1 MSKNPDRQFDFA
13 DMQDFDAARIEGV
26 KRWVAEN
33 LGGSVI
39 AIKRLAR
46 WRPLWK
52 VQYRDKNNDE
62 RAVLVR
68 GDRPIST
75 LFSLEHEMLVT
86 QALEANG
93 VKVPHVHGWSD
104 FPKAYVI
111 DWVETGGDRDPG
123 MIYTAID
130 TPTGMDP
137 DRWQAMMA
145 YMEGLARIH
154 TIPVTEFKGI
164 EWYLEPKT
172 ADEVALNII
181 ERQYQFGIDN
191 GLNDQVLACI
201 MSWLRRNVPKHRTQA
216 SFVTGDAGQFMSRGA
231 EVAAYVDFEIA
242 HIGDIHWDLACFR
255 GRHPYENMGDIPAL
269 YRHYE
274 KASGTKLDLPVI
286 NYHTASFL
294 LFAAIA
300 AKAFMEPDARDSNWI
315 EGVFEYLSCARRALE
330 SIAELE
336 GITLDH
342 DLHLPAANGEF
353 FADTG
358 LQNLVIDIER
368 LPLADAF
375 ADWER
380 GILGAIPKYQLN
392 YARYGSWLT
401 AETIKDIS
409 RVTGKPHDS
418 LAAAETAIM
427 GVIEKADPKLDAELI
442 RIMHRR
448 TLRLS
453 MLTAGT
459 DPTDSNPFFVK
470 LEPILK

>member
-1 MSKNPDRQFDFA
+1 MSKNPDRQFDA
-13 DMQDFDAARIEGV
+13 DLQELDRARAKAI
-26 KRWVAEN
+26 KNWIASN
-33 LGGSVI
+33 LGGTVV
-39 AIKRLAR
+39 AMKRLAR

-52 VQYRDKNNDE
+52 VQYRNKNNE
-62 RAVLVR
+62 EHAVLVR

-86 QALEANG
+86 KALAANG
-93 VKVPHVHGWSD
+93 VRVPHVYGWSD

-111 DWVETGGDRDPG
+111 DWIETGGDRDPG

-137 DRWQAMMA
+137 DRWQAMLA
-145 YMEGLARIH
+145 YMEGLAKIH
-154 TIPVTEFKGI
+154 AIPVTEFKGI

-172 ADEVALNII
+172 AEEVALNII

-191 GLNDQVLACI
+191 GLNDQVMTYI
-201 MSWLRRNVPKHRTQA
+201 MAWLRRNVPRHRTQA
-216 SFVTGDAGQFMSRGA
+216 SFVTGDAGQFMSRGS

-274 KASGTKLDLPVI
+274 KASGTKLDFPVI
-286 NYHTASFL
+286 DYHTASFL

-330 SIAELE
+330 AIAELE
-336 GITLDH
+336 EITLDH
-342 DLHLPAANGEF
+342 DLHLPKPTTDF

-358 LQNLVIDIER
+358 LQKLVIDIER
-368 LPLADAF
+368 LPLSDAF

-380 GILGAIPKYQLN
+380 GLLSAIPKYQLN
-392 YARYGSWLT
+392 YARYGNWLT
-401 AETIKDIS
+401 EETIKDIS
-409 RVTGKPHDS
+409 RVTGKTHDS
-418 LAAAETAIM
+418 LADAEAAI
-427 GVIEKADPKLDAELI
+427 VDIIEKGDAALDSELI

-453 MLTAGT
+453 MLTAGS
-459 DPTDSNPFFVK
+459 DPSDSNPLFVK
-470 LEPILK
+470 LEPILG

>member
-1 MSKNPDRQFDFA
+1 MSKNPDRQFDYSMA
-13 DMQDFDAARIEGV
+13 ELDAARTDAITQ
-26 KRWVAEN
+26 WIQSN
-33 LGGSVI
+33 LDGTVI
-39 AIKRLAR
+39 SMKRLAR

-52 VQYRDKNNDE
+52 VQYQNKNQKE
-62 RAVLVR
+62 HTVLVR

-75 LFSLEHEMLVT
+75 LFSLEHEMRVT
-86 QALEANG
+86 QALAANG
-93 VKVPHVHGWSD
+93 VQVPAVYGWCD

-111 DWVETGGDRDPG
+111 EWIETGGDRDPG

-137 DRWQAMMA
+137 DRWQAMLS
-145 YMEGLARIH
+145 YMEGLAKIH
-154 TIPVTEFKGI
+154 TIPISEFKGI
-164 EWYLEPKT
+164 ELYVEPKT
-172 ADEVALNII
+172 AEDVALNMI
-181 ERQYQFGIDN
+181 EKQYQFGIDN
-191 GLNDQVLACI
+191 GLNDQVLTYI
-201 MSWLRRNVPKHRTQA
+201 MSWLRRNVPSHRTEA

-231 EVAAYVDFEIA
+231 EVAGYVDFEIA

-274 KASGTKLDLPVI
+274 QVSGTKLDLPVI

-330 SIAELE
+330 AIAELE
-336 GITLDH
+336 SVTLDH
-342 DLHLPAANGEF
+342 DLELPTPSTDF
-353 FADTG
+353 FTDSG
-358 LQNLVIDIER
+358 LEKLVIDIER
-368 LPLADAF
+368 LPLSDAF

-380 GILGAIPKYQLN
+380 GLLSSIAKYQVN
-392 YARYGSWLT
+392 QARYGNWLT
-401 AETIKDIS
+401 EETIKDINQL
-409 RVTGKPHDS
+409 TGQHCTD
-418 LAAAETAIM
+418 LASAEKAI
-427 GVIEKADPKLDAELI
+427 VELIEKDASGMEAELI

-453 MLTAGT
+453 MLATG
-459 DPTDSNPFFVK
+459 SNPTASNPLFFK
-470 LEPILK
+470 LEPILN

>member
-1 MSKNPDRQFDFA
+1 MSKNPDRQFDA
-13 DMQDFDAARIEGV
+13 DMQELDTARTKAI
-26 KRWVAEN
+26 KSWIASN
-33 LGGSVI
+33 LGGTVV
-39 AIKRLAR
+39 AMKRLAR

-52 VQYRDKNNDE
+52 VEYRDKNNE
-62 RAVLVR
+62 EHIVLVR

-75 LFSLEHEMLVT
+75 LFSLKHEMLVT
-86 QALEANG
+86 KALATNG
-93 VKVPHVHGWSD
+93 VQVPHVYGWCD

-111 DWVETGGDRDPG
+111 EWIETGGDRDPG

-137 DRWQAMMA
+137 DRWQAMLA
-145 YMEGLARIH
+145 YMDGLAQIH
-154 TIPVTEFKGI
+154 TIPITEFKEI
-164 EWYLEPKT
+164 EWYTEPKT
-172 ADEVALNII
+172 ADDVALNVI

-191 GLNDQVLACI
+191 GLNDPVMAYI

-216 SFVTGDAGQFMSRGA
+216 SFVTGDAGQFMSRGS
-231 EVAAYVDFEIA
+231 EVLAYMDFEIA

-269 YRHYE
+269 YRRYE
-274 KASGTKLDLPVI
+274 QASGTQLDMSVI

-330 SIAELE
+330 AIAELE
-336 GITLDH
+336 GITLND
-342 DLHLPAANGEF
+342 DLHLPKPTTDF

-358 LQNLVIDIER
+358 LQKLVIDIER
-368 LPLADAF
+368 LPLSDAF

-380 GILGAIPKYQLN
+380 GLLSAISKYQLN
-392 YARYGSWLT
+392 YARYGNWLT
-401 AETIKDIS
+401 EETIKDIS
-409 RVTGKPHDS
+409 SVTGKAHDS
-418 LAAAETAIM
+418 LVEAEAAIV
-427 GVIEKADPKLDAELI
+427 GLIEKGDPKLDSELI
-442 RIMHRR
+442 RLMHRR
-448 TLRLS
+448 TVRLS
-453 MLTAGT
+453 MLTAGS
-459 DPTDSNPFFVK
+459 DPDDSNPLFVK

>member
-1 MSKNPDRQFDFA
+1 MSKNPDRQFDA
-13 DMQDFDAARIEGV
+13 DMQELDAARTEAI
-26 KRWVAEN
+26 KHWIASN
-33 LGGSVI
+33 LGGTVV
-39 AIKRLAR
+39 AMKRLAR

-52 VQYRDKNNDE
+52 VQYRNQNNE
-62 RAVLVR
+62 EHTVLVR

-86 QALEANG
+86 QALAANG
-93 VKVPHVHGWSD
+93 VKVPHVYGWSD

-111 DWVETGGDRDPG
+111 EWIETGGDRDPG

-137 DRWQAMMA
+137 DRWQAMLA
-145 YMEGLARIH
+145 YMEGLAQIH
-154 TIPVTEFKGI
+154 TIPITEFKKI
-164 EWYLEPKT
+164 ECYTEPKT
-172 ADEVALNII
+172 AEEVALNMI
-181 ERQYQFGIDN
+181 EKQYQFGIDN
-191 GLNDQVLACI
+191 GLNDQVLTYI
-201 MSWLRRNVPKHRTQA
+201 MSWLRRNVPQHRTQA

-242 HIGDIHWDLACFR
+242 HVGDIHWDLACFR

-274 KASGTKLDLPVI
+274 TASGTKLDMPVI

-330 SIAELE
+330 AIAELE

-342 DLHLPAANGEF
+342 DLHLPEPTTDF

-358 LQNLVIDIER
+358 LQKLVIDIGR
-368 LPLADAF
+368 LPLSEAF

-380 GILGAIPKYQLN
+380 GLLGAIANYQLH
-392 YARYGSWLT
+392 YARYGNWLT
-401 AETIKDIS
+401 EETIKDIS
-409 RVTGKPHDS
+409 SVTGKPHHS
-418 LAAAETAIM
+418 LADAQAAIV
-427 GVIEKADPKLDAELI
+427 GIIEKGDPKLDAELI

-453 MLTAGT
+453 MLSAGS
-459 DPTDSNPFFVK
+459 DPADSHPLFVK